1 MEAGLL
7 IKSEPDLR
15 GNRKGTST
23 LVLADIWAL
32 QQWIQLSF
40 PNVAL
45 PGRSAQFI
53 LSSLGTRA
61 PESQVLANLPA
72 ALS

>member
-23 LVLADIWAL
+23 LVLADIWVP

-40 PNVAL
+40 PNVAF
-45 PGRSAQFI
+45 PG
-53 LSSLGTRA
+53 SLLA
-61 PESQVLANLPA
+61 WEPEFLNPKS
-72 ALS
+72 